1 MAPWLDTIL
10 FWKIHIE
17 ISLKIYI
24 SLSWIIHSQSVSV
37 LHTINVPIKIRSKEK
52 FKNRNQKKNRTIY
65 FSITSL
71 FISFSRKF
79 FEPDFEKMKEI
90 TVWRKAAEQM
100 FFSLSVSW
108 GGLIMFGSYNKFR
121 HKVHYPAL
129 IISSLDFLTSIIAG
143 VVVFSIL
150 GHLKFKGK
158 EVYKALM
165 PYMAIP
171 VVEFSRE
178 GYKIRKVFG

>member
-1 MAPWLDTIL
+1 MKNGVENIQASAYNGARTVVVNNIKSSQLKL
-10 FWKIHIE
+10 KLNS
-17 ISLKIYI
+17 SLRQKLGTQYFN
-24 SLSWIIHSQSVSV
+24 
-37 LHTINVPIKIRSKEK
+37 IN
-52 FKNRNQKKNRTIY
+52 
-65 FSITSL
+65 SL

-158 EVYKALM
+158 EVYKALIARLIT
-165 PYMAIP
+165 Y
-171 VVEFSRE
+171 F
-178 GYKIRKVFG
+178 GNFVFGFFVTLVA

>member
-1 MAPWLDTIL
+1 M
-10 FWKIHIE
+10 
-17 ISLKIYI
+17 
-24 SLSWIIHSQSVSV
+24 
-37 LHTINVPIKIRSKEK
+37 
-52 FKNRNQKKNRTIY
+52 
-65 FSITSL
+65 
-71 FISFSRKF
+71 
-79 FEPDFEKMKEI
+79 EI

-158 EVYKALM
+158 EVYYLAHVIEQ
-165 PYMAIP
+165 PIFRIP
-171 VVEFSRE
+171 NLEYLQRNFV
-178 GYKIRKVFG
+178 YLLDQQ

>member
-1 MAPWLDTIL
+1 M
-10 FWKIHIE
+10 
-17 ISLKIYI
+17 
-24 SLSWIIHSQSVSV
+24 
-37 LHTINVPIKIRSKEK
+37 
-52 FKNRNQKKNRTIY
+52 
-65 FSITSL
+65 
-71 FISFSRKF
+71 
-79 FEPDFEKMKEI
+79 EI

-158 EVYKALM
+158 EVYKASIARLIT
-165 PYMAIP
+165 YF
-171 VVEFSRE
+171 VNF
-178 GYKIRKVFG
+178 VFGFFVTLVA